1 MTIPA
6 EEDKWLYH
14 DRQLTRLEALYET
27 LATKAD
33 IARLESQLSGF
44 ATRADI
50 ASLEARIERNSK
62 QDFRYLVGFIFAI
75 VSIGVAIIK
84 WL

>member
-1 MTIPA
+1 MAIPA
-6 EEDKWLYH
+6 EEDKRVYH
-14 DRQLTRLEALYET
+14 DRQPARLEALYET

-33 IARLESQLSGF
+33 IAR
-44 ATRADI
+44 
-50 ASLEARIERNSK
+50 LEARIERNSK